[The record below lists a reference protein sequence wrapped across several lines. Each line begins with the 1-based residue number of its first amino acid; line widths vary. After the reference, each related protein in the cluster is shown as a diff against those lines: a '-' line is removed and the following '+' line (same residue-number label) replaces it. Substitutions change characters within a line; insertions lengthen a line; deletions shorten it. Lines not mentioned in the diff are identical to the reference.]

1 MSNLGFGE
9 RARGR
14 AAPRVR
20 VLAASGIFA
29 GVVSLGA
36 VARAETLSVEQAV
49 ARAAQSNPSLRAALL
64 DARAAQYS
72 VAAERGALAPNFV
85 ASVQAEHS
93 ETITRP
99 GLSGVASGVDAASRS
114 VENSISA
121 NAALTYATDIG
132 TELELGTRTGTT
144 WNSTSWSG
152 TGALP
157 DNLNLGP
164 QYTAQAYLTARQPL
178 LRGAGSDVVLAPLH
192 QAEASARAAESRR
205 EESASQTALA
215 VLGAYWELWYADRA
229 VQVQE
234 QALAVARGLVSDA
247 EVRATR
253 LGTGSAVDVLQF
265 KTSAASIADSLSQ
278 ARADRSARAIELGR
292 VLGMTPDRAE
302 ALDAAGEPPD
312 LGPVPGI
319 DTLTSGVVNDSAAL
333 AALRADLERARVRVR
348 SARDADQPRVDLFA
362 TANVGTLWDD
372 SSDFSLSGGRPTYGV
387 LGGVEIE
394 LPLGSGRY
402 GADAAAAQAELDAA
416 EARYRAE
423 LDAARA
429 RASSLAV
436 SVTAASEQ
444 VALTAETATAAGQ
457 LAEAE
462 RERLRLGTT
471 TSRDVVSAE
480 QLAREAELR
489 RLRAVVSRTFARF
502 ELEHTAGTLLNR
514 FAASTGRSS

>member
-1 MSNLGFGE
+1 MSYLGFG
-9 RARGR
+9 RWGVGR
-14 AAPRVR
+14 AARM
-20 VLAASGIFA
+20 SGIA
-29 GVVSLGA
+29 LCVVSVGG
-36 VARAETLSVEQAV
+36 VAGAETLSAEQAV
-49 ARAAQSNPSLRAALL
+49 SRAAQNNPSLRAALL
-64 DARAAQYS
+64 DARAARYS
-72 VAAERGALAPNFV
+72 VEAERGARAPNFV

-121 NAALTYATDIG
+121 NAAVTYSTDIG

-152 TGALP
+152 TTPLP
-157 DNLNLGP
+157 ANLSLGP
-164 QYTAQAYLTARQPL
+164 EYTAQAYLTARQPL
-178 LRGAGSDVVLAPLH
+178 FRGAGSDVVLAPLH

-205 EESASQTALA
+205 EESASQTALD
-215 VLGAYWELWYADRA
+215 VLGAYWELWYSARA
-229 VQVQE
+229 VKVQE
-234 QALAVARGLVSDA
+234 QALAVAQSLVSDA
-247 EVRATR
+247 QVRATK

-265 KTSAASIADSLSQ
+265 RTSAASIADSLSQ
-278 ARADRSARAIELGR
+278 ARADRRARAIELAR
-292 VLGMTPDRAE
+292 VLGMTPDQGE
-302 ALDAAGEPPD
+302 ALDASGDPPD
-312 LGPVPGI
+312 FGPVPAI
-319 DTLTSGVVNDSAAL
+319 DMLTRGLAEDSPAL
-333 AALRADLERARVRVR
+333 AALRADLDRARVRVR
-348 SARDADQPRVDLFA
+348 SARDADQPRVDVFA

-387 LGGVEIE
+387 LGGVQVE

-402 GADAAAAQAELDAA
+402 GADAAAAQAELEAA
-416 EARYRAE
+416 EARYQAE
-423 LDAARA
+423 LDQARA

-462 RERLRLGTT
+462 RQRLTLGTT

-489 RLRAVVSRTFARF
+489 RLRAVVSRASARF
-502 ELEHTAGTLLNR
+502 ELEHTAGTLLDR
-514 FAASTGRSS
+514 FAAATGRSS